1 MEVIET
7 GVLEQT
13 LSEILIRLA
22 NFFGT
27 TTEVIAANAPEW
39 LAKYGWYVTLSGIG
53 NNFCVYFLIATSA
66 VLMLLLVQ
74 LFSEKDIC
82 NMKSIIMVF
91 IGVFILTSVIG
102 TITYCLPAIVAP
114 EIVGLE
120 RLIAII
126 K

>member
-1 MEVIET
+1 MER
-7 GVLEQT
+7 
-13 LSEILIRLA
+13 LSNKMVAIM
-22 NFFGT
+22 
-27 TTEVIAANAPEW
+27 
-39 LAKYGWYVTLSGIG
+39 
-53 NNFCVYFLIATSA
+53 AT
-66 VLMLLLVQ
+66 ML
-74 LFSEKDIC
+74 
-82 NMKSIIMVF
+82 VF